1 MSKMRFKPV
10 IFLLLIQLTS
20 CFSVQY
26 SFTGAPI
33 TAKTISINFFQNK
46 ASLVKATLSQTIT
59 DGMIDKFVN
68 NTKLTLQPTDG
79 ELRLA
84 GEIVDYSIS
93 PVAVQGN
100 ETAAKNRLT
109 IKVNVRFTNT
119 LDDKQS
125 FEQIFSSYED
135 FDATVSIS
143 QVEDELVD
151 IIVKR
156 IVEDTFNKAL
166 VNW

>member
-1 MSKMRFKPV
+1 MRIRPF
-10 IFLLLIQLTS
+10 ILFLLLPLASCLT
-20 CFSVQY
+20 VQY

-33 TAKTISINFFQNK
+33 TAKTISISYFQNK
-46 ASLVKATLSQTIT
+46 ATLVKATLSQTLT
-59 DGMIDKFVN
+59 DAMIDKFVN
-68 NTKLTLQPTDG
+68 NTKLELQQTDA
-79 ELRLA
+79 ELRLS
-84 GEIVDYSIS
+84 GEVVDYSIS

-125 FEQIFSSYED
+125 FEQVFTSYED
-135 FDATVSIS
+135 FDATVSLS
-143 QVEDELVD
+143 QVEDDLTET
-151 IIVKR
+151 IIKR